1 MKKGLSLLLCLVMLI
16 VCSSLIAPVVTGS
29 SQVSAAVA
37 DEAHEVNVNEARF
50 LNMLNHNFVYNS
62 DFENADTI
70 VNNASLALLDLR
82 DSENEDYIAAT
93 YVMGF
98 VKDMYGIEIADMSGV
113 NDDYP
118 QLDGYLYI
126 IPRGYTTYTHKI
138 VSVEQNA
145 DCSYTVVS
153 DVTVNNHDTASK
165 TQKAVSL
172 FVKNDA
178 SAFGYNMIY
187 CNIVAESTDI

>member
-1 MKKGLSLLLCLVMLI
+1 MKKIFSLVICLIMLA
-16 VCSSLIAPVVTGS
+16 VCSSLIAPMVTEG
-29 SQVSAAVA
+29 SQVSAATAEEVA
-37 DEAHEVNVNEARF
+37 VNANEARF
-50 LNMLNHNFVYNS
+50 LNMLNHNFVYNA

-82 DSENEDYIAAT
+82 DSTNEDFIKDI
-93 YVMGF
+93 YVKSF

-113 NDDYP
+113 NADYP

-126 IPRGYTTYTHKI
+126 IPRGYATYTHTI
-138 VSVEQNA
+138 ISVEQN
-145 DCSYTVVS
+145 DDGSFTVVS
-153 DVTVNNHDTASK
+153 DVTADNHDAANQ

-172 FVKNDA
+172 FVPNTE

-187 CNIVAESTDI
+187 CNVISNSTDI

>member
-1 MKKGLSLLLCLVMLI
+1 MKKVLSLLLCVIMLA
-16 VCSSLIAPVVTGS
+16 VCSSLIAPIVTEG
-29 SQVSAAVA
+29 SQVSAATA
-37 DEAHEVNVNEARF
+37 DEVEVNVNEARF

-82 DSENEDYIAAT
+82 DSANEDYIADI
-93 YVMGF
+93 YVKGF
-98 VKDMYGIEIADMSGV
+98 VKDMYGIEIADMSGI
-113 NDDYP
+113 NADYP

-126 IPRGYTTYTHKI
+126 IPRGFTSYNHTV

-145 DCSYTVVS
+145 DGSYTVVS
-153 DVTVNNHDTASK
+153 DVTIKDHDAAGK

-172 FVKNDA
+172 FVENED
-178 SAFGYNMIY
+178 SAFGYNIIY
-187 CNIVAESTDI
+187 CNIIAESTDI